1 MAHETPVFE
10 YPVAQRFPF
19 IEILSPIP
27 AAVALL
33 CAAGFHQVAS
43 AQNAA
48 CATTGTNQT
57 CTNSVVQ
64 TKAADNTYLIVD
76 GGALNLVNTATGR
89 LEVIGAFNASRG
101 GAISAAAG
109 LTLNNQ
115 GTITTSASD
124 STVRSSAGVANVINQ
139 GVISLAGAGGVGW
152 NALSLSGSNL
162 SLNNSGTIASSATFN
177 GAGGVFFNGTG
188 QMQFTNTGAV
198 TANAVSQ
205 SSAAFYVGGAGA
217 LQGSNAG
224 TIQNDTS
231 AALILNNSGGANFT
245 NSGLIKSTSS
255 LSSNGGNAVRLTGGA
270 ATLVNTGRIESAIL
284 SSTGRTGV
292 APGAAVLVS
301 GSGVADL
308 NNSGVVSGGDVGVG
322 ILSAGNHRLVNSG
335 AMATT
340 SALNSVM
347 NTGVFMSAGTLVL
360 DNSGSIAGRGN
371 GAVYLQGTA
380 VISSLN
386 NSGTLSSDT
395 GHGVNVTATSRVAE
409 LINTGTIRGGAG
421 MFGINYAGSTA
432 MTLLANAQGGST
444 PLTYTGMLPGTYNII
459 INSTGYGKLAA
470 SAVTPGTTTH
480 FGIYSGST
488 VGAREY
494 SDVLTGVAAASL
506 GTTAGTYA
514 GYSWQLQEATA
525 GSNTWKLVFPD
536 YKTLY
541 ESASAQ
547 GKVRAFAAANVIDAN
562 PQLAG
567 MFAGQFTSEQRSQAL
582 LQTLPLLSGGQ
593 TNAVQGVLGQVGGI
607 VQTRLDAVRGRA
619 SGDALL
625 QDKHVWFKPFYAR
638 ADQGDR
644 DGVVGYSA
652 LTSGLALGVDADVRP
667 GLRLGGAI
675 SQADLR
681 IEGGTAAA
689 AHNLSSTMLQLIG
702 YGSYAVDERTEVS
715 AQVSLGRHTNRGDR
729 AIAFDSSTA
738 HARYDSDV
746 AHLGAAVGRRYNL
759 DFSATVL
766 TPSVRLD
773 YTSVRDAAYRET
785 GAGDLNLSVGKRT
798 TEALVLGVDT
808 QFNHPVT
815 DRLSLVGVLGAG
827 YDLINGKN
835 QITAAYAGAPG
846 ASFVTT
852 GAQASPWLFRA
863 GAGFA
868 TRLKSRLSLTLRYD
882 AEYRSHFL
890 NQTASAQL
898 RWAF

>member
-1 MAHETPVFE
+1 M
-10 YPVAQRFPF
+10 
-19 IEILSPIP
+19 
-27 AAVALL
+27 AVAVL
-33 CAAGFHQVAS
+33 CAAGFHQGAL

-57 CTNSVVQ
+57 CTNSVVL
-64 TKAADNTYLIVD
+64 TKAADSAYLISD

-89 LEVIGAFNASRG
+89 LEVIGAYNASLG
-101 GAISAAAG
+101 GAVSAAAG

-115 GTITTSASD
+115 GTITTSASS
-124 STVRSSAGVANVINQ
+124 STVQSRSGVANVLNQ
-139 GVISLAGAGGVGW
+139 GVISSTGAGGVGVD
-152 NALSLSGSNL
+152 AVTLSGSDL
-162 SLNNSGTIASSATFN
+162 SLNNSGTISNS
-177 GAGGVFFNGTG
+177 GILGSPSGVSFRGTG
-188 QMQFTNTGAV
+188 QMQFANTGTV
-198 TANAVSQ
+198 TSNTTFA
-205 SSAAFYVGGAGA
+205 SSNAAFYVGGAGA

-224 TIQNDTS
+224 TIQNDTGT
-231 AALILNNSGGANFT
+231 ALFLNNAGGATFT
-245 NSGLIKSTSS
+245 NSGLIKSSS
-255 LSSNGGNAVRLTGGA
+255 PVISNGGNAVRLAGGA
-270 ATLVNTGRIESAIL
+270 ATLVNTGRIESAIV
-284 SSTGRTGV
+284 SSTGRGGLT
-292 APGAAVLVS
+292 PGAAILVS
-301 GSGVADL
+301 VSGVVDL
-308 NNSGVVSGGDVGVG
+308 NNSGVISGGDVGVG

-335 AMATT
+335 SMTTT

-347 NTGVFMSAGTLVL
+347 NAGVFMGAGTLVL

-371 GAVYLQGTA
+371 GAVYLQGNA
-380 VISSLN
+380 VIGSLT
-386 NSGTLSSDT
+386 NSGRMSSDT
-395 GHGVNVTATSRVAE
+395 GNGVNVTATSRVAE
-409 LINTGTIRGGAG
+409 LVNTGIIRGGAG

-444 PLTYTGMLPGTYNII
+444 PLTYTGRLPGTYNVI
-459 INSTGYGKLAA
+459 INGAAYGKLAA
-470 SAVTPGTTTH
+470 TNVTPGTTTH

-494 SDVLTGVAAASL
+494 GDVLTGVAAASL

-514 GYSWQLQEATA
+514 GYSWQLQEATPGA
-525 GSNTWKLVFPD
+525 NTWKLVFPD

-567 MFAGQFTSEQRSQAL
+567 VFTGQVTSEQRSQAL

-593 TNAVQGVLGQVGGI
+593 THAVQGVLGQVGGI
-607 VQTRLDAVRGRA
+607 VQTRLDAVSGRA

-652 LTSGLALGVDADVRP
+652 VTSGLALGVDADVMQ

-681 IEGGTAAA
+681 IDGGTAAA
-689 AHNLSSTMLQLIG
+689 AHNLSSTLLQLIG
-702 YGSYAVDERTEVS
+702 YGSYAVDERTEVN

-852 GAQASPWLFRA
+852 GAQASPWLVRA

-868 TRLKSRLSLTLRYD
+868 SRLKSRLNLTLRYD
-882 AEYRSHFL
+882 VAYRSHFL
-890 NQTASAQL
+890 NQTASAHL